1 MSDNRAIH
9 DHATEQTSSHKRSQ
23 QTDMIKVAVFGAH
36 GRMGRQIIQLMRTH
50 SRLSC
55 VLEIHRNSILD
66 DLSFLA
72 KLAECHV
79 LIDFSVARA
88 QGDLLKILYHVKNYK
103 DEQMSIHNKRSNQAP
118 LAIVSGVTGQ
128 SINDLNALYDYATY
142 APVFHAP
149 NFSLG
154 VALMKKFTKEASLF
168 LGKSFDIEVFELHHR
183 QKKDAPS
190 GTALHLAE
198 AAKQGRQHKDARVVD
213 TFQDDRQAH
222 EIHVSAGRGGQVIGE
237 HFVYFLGQS
246 ERIELVHR
254 AHDRSLFAQG
264 ALRATEWIYQR
275 DPQRYSM
282 DDLWAS

>member
-1 MSDNRAIH
+1 MSDDQAVHHHAI
-9 DHATEQTSSHKRSQ
+9 EQTSSHNLSQ
-23 QTDMIKVAVFGAH
+23 RTDTIKVAVFGAY
-36 GRMGRQIIQLMRTH
+36 GRMGQQIIQLMKTH

-55 VLEIHRNSILD
+55 VLEIHRDSILN
-66 DLSFLA
+66 DLSFLV
-72 KLAECHV
+72 KLAQCHV
-79 LIDFSVARA
+79 LIDFSVASA
-88 QGDLLKILYHVKNYK
+88 QSDLLKILYHIKRYK
-103 DEQMSIHNKRSNQAP
+103 DEQISIHNKISNQSP

-154 VALMKKFTKEASLF
+154 IALLKRFTKEASLF
-168 LGKSFDIEVFELHHR
+168 LGDSFDIEVFELHHR

-190 GTALHLAE
+190 GTALHLAK
-198 AAKQGRQHKDARVVD
+198 AAKQGRQHEDARVIE
-213 TFQDDRQAH
+213 TFQDHRHAH
-222 EIHVSAGRGGQVIGE
+222 DIHVSAGRGGQVIGE

-254 AHDRSLFAQG
+254 AHDRNLFAQG

-275 DPQRYSM
+275 SPQRYSM
-282 DDLWAS
+282 DDLWES